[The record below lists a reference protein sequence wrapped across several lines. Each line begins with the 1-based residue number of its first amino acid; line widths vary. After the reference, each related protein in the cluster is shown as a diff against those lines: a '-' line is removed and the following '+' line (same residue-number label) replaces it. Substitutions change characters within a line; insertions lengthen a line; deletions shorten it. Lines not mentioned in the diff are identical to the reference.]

1 MTVASGIPG
10 SERARRPRLPA
21 GLRFLIASSFLI
33 PFGSFMVLPFMSI
46 FLHQRLGMSLGW
58 VGFVLAAASLI
69 QFSGGVVG
77 GAVAERLGLKRTMVL
92 ALVVRTAGFALF
104 LAVMA
109 VPGAAV
115 PALLLTACG
124 AALYLP
130 ANKAYIVRSTDEER
144 KPLFLSVSNSALN
157 AGMAVGPLVAG
168 LLILDAPLLVFGVTT
183 GIFVVLTVC
192 HVVMLAAEPTPTP
205 TPTPTPEPVSGGRDG
220 GGATGVA
227 VLAEAARTAL
237 TAPFLVNLLTIYV
250 YMFFQNY
257 MGVFTAAHHSP
268 EVYSLLLLLNAGGV
282 IVLQPVAAKAIGR
295 LAYRWAIGLS
305 FVAFGAGMAVVAQA
319 GLVALFLGTA
329 LVTLGE
335 VVLFLK
341 NELAALD
348 RMPDRPA
355 LAFGQQRL
363 AAGIG
368 AFVSGVVGGQLYEL
382 AERSGGDRWFWIAAA
397 AQCALVALVG
407 VVVVRR

>member
-10 SERARRPRLPA
+10 SESTRRPRLPP

-104 LAVMA
+104 VAAMA
-109 VPGAAV
+109 WSAAAV

-157 AGMAVGPLVAG
+157 AGMALGPLVAG

-183 GIFVVLTVC
+183 GIFVVMTVC
-192 HVVMLAAEPTPTP
+192 HVVVLAGEPAADEPEASGDGGSAADAPPGAKVLLAAA
-205 TPTPTPEPVSGGRDG
+205 GRS
-220 GGATGVA
+220 
-227 VLAEAARTAL
+227 AL
-237 TAPFLVNLLTIYV
+237 TAPFLVNALTIYV

-268 EVYSLLLLLNAGGV
+268 EVYSLLLLVNAGGV
-282 IVLQPVAAKAIGR
+282 ILLQPLAAKAIGK
-295 LAYRWAIGLS
+295 LSYRWAIAVS
-305 FVAFGAGMAVVAQA
+305 FAAFGCGMAVLAQA
-319 GLVALFLGTA
+319 GLVAVFLGTA
-329 LVTLGE
+329 LITLGE

-341 NELAALD
+341 NELAALE
-348 RMPDRPA
+348 RSPDRPA

-363 AAGIG
+363 AAGVG

-382 AERSGGDRWFWIAAA
+382 AVAGGGDRWFWVVCA
-397 AQCALVALVG
+397 AQCGLVALVG
-407 VVVVRR
+407 GLLVRR